1 MTTEKT
7 AEIAASL
14 HRLERAVLPH
24 ISKLSSV
31 EDVVVAARM
40 QEVEVLRAL
49 QWLQNKGLAKLTE
62 KIEEIIRLGEN
73 GKNYAKSL
81 LPEARF
87 LNSIAN
93 KPQALA
99 EIKKAANLSDEEMG
113 ASIGAL
119 MRIKAI
125 EPVAAA
131 AEKTFKITESGRQIA
146 KSGLRAQRFLSGQNF
161 PVGIN
166 NLSGEEKNIVTE
178 LKKRK
183 DVIKEDVV
191 KKRTAFLTELG
202 KEVLKK
208 AASAAETVDR
218 LTPEM
223 LITGRWKEAA
233 FRSYDLTAPVPRVFF
248 GKLQPYREFLEEV
261 REKFVSMG
269 FEEMTGPIVESEF
282 WNMDALF
289 MPQFH
294 SARDIHDVYY
304 VKEPKYA
311 TDLPRQLVKKVKAA
325 HENGF
330 GTGSKGWR
338 YEFSEEKTARLIM
351 RSQTTACSS
360 RKLASTD
367 LKIPGK
373 YFAIGRCFRYDVI
386 DTKHLADFNQVE
398 GIVVEENL
406 SLRHL
411 IGLLKLFAKEFCN
424 TDKVKVV
431 PSYFPFTEPSASLYA
446 KHPELGWMEL
456 GGAGI
461 FRPEMVKPL
470 VGSHMQIGRSPIQHR
485 QQPMRIDPRS
495 IAHSASSGIVPVIA
509 WGIGIDRVAMFKL
522 GLNDIRELFSHDL
535 NFLRNAKV
543 V

>member
-1 MTTEKT
+1 MATENT
-7 AEIAASL
+7 SDIAASL

-24 ISKLSSV
+24 LGKHSSV
-31 EDVVVAARM
+31 SDLIAASGM

-49 QWLQNKGLAKLTE
+49 NWLQNKGLVKITE
-62 KIEEIIRLGEN
+62 AIEEIIVL
-73 GKNYAKSL
+73 GKNGQHYAKAM

-87 LNSIAN
+87 LNALKA
-93 KPQALA
+93 KPLPLS
-99 EIKKAANLSDEEMG
+99 EIKKATGLSDDEIG
-113 ASIGAL
+113 ASIGVL
-119 MRIKAI
+119 MRLKAI

-131 AEKTFKITESGRQIA
+131 GEKTFRLSESGKELARTGLKTQKFISGKKFPANTKGLSDEERKIA
-146 KSGLRAQRFLSGQNF
+146 AD
-161 PVGIN
+161 
-166 NLSGEEKNIVTE
+166 
-178 LKKRK
+178 LKTRK
-183 DVIKEDVV
+183 DVLAEEVV
-191 KKRTAFLTELG
+191 KNRAAALTDLG
-202 KEVLKK
+202 REVLKK
-208 AASAAETVDR
+208 AGSAAETVDR

-223 LITGRWKEAA
+223 LATGKWKEATL
-233 FRSYDLTAPVPRVFF
+233 RSYDLAAPAPRAFF
-248 GKLQPYREFLEEV
+248 GRPQPYREFLENV
-261 REKFVSMG
+261 REKFVAMG

-282 WNMDALF
+282 WNMDSLF

-304 VKEPKYA
+304 IKEPKLA
-311 TDLPRQLVKKVKAA
+311 AGLPKELIKRVKAA

-338 YEFSEEKTARLIM
+338 YEFSEEKTSRLIM

-360 RKLASTD
+360 RKLASAD

-386 DTKHLADFNQVE
+386 DAKHLADFNQVE
-398 GIVVEENL
+398 GIVVEEKIN
-406 SLRHL
+406 LRHL
-411 IGLLKLFAKEFCN
+411 IGLLKLFAREFCN

-456 GGAGI
+456 GGAGV

-470 VGSHMQIGRSPIQHR
+470 LGRHL
-485 QQPMRIDPRS
+485 
-495 IAHSASSGIVPVIA
+495 PVIA
-509 WGIGIDRVAMFKL
+509 WGIGIDRIAMFKL

-535 NFLRNAKV
+535 AFLRSAKV

>member
-1 MTTEKT
+1 MPQNTS
-7 AEIAASL
+7 EIAASL

-24 ISKLSSV
+24 LEKHNSFAEII
-31 EDVVVAARM
+31 AAAKM

-49 QWLQNKGLAKLTE
+49 HWLQTKGLAKVTE
-62 KIEEIIRLGEN
+62 SVEEIVVLGEN
-73 GKNYAKSL
+73 GKAYAKSQ
-81 LPEARF
+81 LPETRF
-87 LNSIAN
+87 INALQS
-93 KPQALA
+93 KPLTLS
-99 EIKKAANLSDEEMG
+99 EIKKAASLNGDEVG
-113 ASIGAL
+113 ASIGVL
-119 MRIKAI
+119 MRLQAI
-125 EPVAAA
+125 EPVASSG
-131 AEKTFKITESGRQIA
+131 EKTFRLSEAGKELA
-146 KSGLRAQRFLSGQNF
+146 KSGTPAQRFLSKKF
-161 PVGIN
+161 PIRAKE
-166 NLSGEEKNIVTE
+166 LSAGEKALVEE

-183 DVIKEDVV
+183 DIIREEVAKNRAAAI
-191 KKRTAFLTELG
+191 TGLG

-208 AASAAETVDR
+208 SATAEETVDR
-218 LTPEM
+218 LTPE
-223 LITGRWKEAA
+223 LLVTGKWKEAA
-233 FRSYDLTAPVPRVFF
+233 FRSYDLTAPAPRAFF

-261 REKFVSMG
+261 REKFVAMG

-304 VKEPKYA
+304 IKEPKYA
-311 TDLPRQLVKKVKAA
+311 TDLPQQLVKKVKAA

-338 YEFSEEKTARLIM
+338 YEFSEEKTSRLIM

-360 RKLASTD
+360 RKLASKD

-386 DTKHLADFNQVE
+386 DAKHLADFNQVE
-398 GIVVEENL
+398 GIVLEEGVN
-406 SLRHL
+406 LRHM
-411 IGLLKLFAKEFCN
+411 IGLLKLLAKEFCN
-424 TDKVKVV
+424 TDQVKVV
-431 PSYFPFTEPSASLYA
+431 PSYFPFTEPSAALYA
-446 KHPELGWMEL
+446 KHPELGWTEL

-470 VGSHMQIGRSPIQHR
+470 VGKH
-485 QQPMRIDPRS
+485 
-495 IAHSASSGIVPVIA
+495 VPVMA

-535 NFLRNAKV
+535 AFLRSAKV

>member
-1 MTTEKT
+1 M
-7 AEIAASL
+7 AQNVLEIAASL

-24 ISKLSSV
+24 LAKHSSV
-31 EDVVVAARM
+31 PDMIAAAKM
-40 QEVEVLRAL
+40 QEVEVVRAL
-49 QWLQNKGLAKLTE
+49 NWLQNKGLAKVTE
-62 KIEEIIRLGEN
+62 AIEEVIALGEN
-73 GKNYAKSL
+73 GELYAKSL

-87 LNSIAN
+87 LNALKS
-93 KPQALA
+93 KPLPLS
-99 EIKKAANLSDEEMG
+99 EIKKTAGLDDDEAG
-113 ASIGAL
+113 ASIGVL
-119 MRIKAI
+119 MRLKAI
-125 EPVAAA
+125 EPVTGPG
-131 AEKTFKITESGRQIA
+131 EKAFRLSEQGKELA
-146 KSGLRAQRFLSGQNF
+146 KSGLKTQKFLSGKKF
-161 PVGIN
+161 PIKAKE
-166 NLSGEEKNIVTE
+166 LSEEEKQIVAGLRT
-178 LKKRK
+178 RK
-183 DVIKEDVV
+183 DILAEEIV
-191 KKRTAFLTELG
+191 KSRTATLTETG
-202 KEVLKK
+202 KAVLK
-208 AASAAETVDR
+208 AAATAKETVDR

-223 LITGRWKEAA
+223 LATGKWKEAQ
-233 FRSYDLTAPVPRVFF
+233 FRSYDLTAPAPRVFF

-261 REKFVSMG
+261 RGKFVSMG

-304 VKEPKYA
+304 IKEPKFA
-311 TDLPRQLVKKVKAA
+311 TDLPQQLVKKVKAA

-338 YEFSEEKTARLIM
+338 YEFSEEKTSRLIM

-360 RKLASTD
+360 RKLASKD

-386 DTKHLADFNQVE
+386 DAKHLADFNQVE
-398 GIVVEENL
+398 GIVVEEKLN
-406 SLRHL
+406 LRHL

-470 VGSHMQIGRSPIQHR
+470 TGSHI
-485 QQPMRIDPRS
+485 
-495 IAHSASSGIVPVIA
+495 PVIA

-543 V
+543 A

>member
-1 MTTEKT
+1 MTSEKI
-7 AEIAASL
+7 AEITDSL
-14 HRLERAVLPH
+14 HRYERAVLPLLEKH
-24 ISKLSSV
+24 SSV
-31 EDVVVAARM
+31 PSLVKASGL

-49 QWLQNKGLAKLTE
+49 NWLQNKGLAKLTE
-62 KIEEIIRLGEN
+62 AIEEVVELSKRAEP
-73 GKNYAKSL
+73 YAKG
-81 LPEARF
+81 LPETRF
-87 LNSIAN
+87 SSAIKDNPLSLS
-93 KPQALA
+93 Q
-99 EIKKAANLSDEEMG
+99 IKKTTQLNDNEIG
-113 ASIGAL
+113 ASIGIL
-119 MRIKAI
+119 MRAKAI
-125 EPVAAA
+125 EPATLQR
-131 AEKTFKITESGRQIA
+131 EKGFRLTEHGKKFSSSGMPSQRLFSHIRQNHPAKLNFFSDDEKKALGELKTRGLIEFEVVKNRQASLTDLGRQVA
-146 KSGLRAQRFLSGQNF
+146 KK
-161 PVGIN
+161 
-166 NLSGEEKNIVTE
+166 NLSSEKV
-178 LKKRK
+178 
-183 DVIKEDVV
+183 
-191 KKRTAFLTELG
+191 
-202 KEVLKK
+202 
-208 AASAAETVDR
+208 VDR

-223 LITGRWKEAA
+223 LVTGSWKEAKL
-233 FRSYDLTAPVPRVFF
+233 RPYDISTAAPRMFF

-261 REKFVSMG
+261 RDKFAAMG

-304 VKEPKYA
+304 IKEPKHA
-311 TDLPRQLVKKVKAA
+311 TDLPKELVRKVRAA

-360 RKLASTD
+360 RKLAAKD

-386 DTKHLADFNQVE
+386 DAKHLADFNQVE
-398 GIVVEENL
+398 GIVLEEGVNL
-406 SLRHL
+406 KHM
-411 IGLLKLFAKEFCN
+411 IGLLKLLAKEFCN

-431 PSYFPFTEPSASLYA
+431 PSYFPFTEPSAALYA
-446 KHPELGWMEL
+446 KHPQLGWMEL

-470 VGSHMQIGRSPIQHR
+470 VGRN
-485 QQPMRIDPRS
+485 
-495 IAHSASSGIVPVIA
+495 VPVIA
-509 WGIGIDRVAMFKL
+509 WGIGIDRVAMFRL

>member
-1 MTTEKT
+1 M
-7 AEIAASL
+7 AQNVQEIATSL

-24 ISKLSSV
+24 VAKHNSVADIINASK
-31 EDVVVAARM
+31 M

-49 QWLQNKGLAKLTE
+49 HWLQNRGLAKVT
-62 KIEEIIRLGEN
+62 EEIAELIAL
-73 GKNYAKSL
+73 GKNGEQYAKSL

-87 LNSIAN
+87 LNALKA
-93 KPQALA
+93 KPLPLS
-99 EIKKAANLSDEEMG
+99 EIRKVANLSDDEAG

-119 MRIKAI
+119 MRLRAI

-131 AEKTFKITESGRQIA
+131 GEKTFSLSESGKELAR
-146 KSGLRAQRFLSGQNF
+146 SGIPAQRFLSKKF
-161 PVGIN
+161 PIN
-166 NLSGEEKNIVTE
+166 AKELPAGERALVEE
-178 LKKRK
+178 LKRRK
-183 DVIKEDVV
+183 DILREEVV
-191 KKRTAFLTELG
+191 KHRAAAVTELG

-208 AASAAETVDR
+208 SATAEETVDR

-223 LITGRWKEAA
+223 LATGKWKEAA
-233 FRSYDLTAPVPRVFF
+233 FRSYDLAAPAPRAFF
-248 GKLQPYREFLEEV
+248 GKPQPYREFLEEV
-261 REKFVSMG
+261 REKFVAMG

-304 VKEPKYA
+304 IKEPKFA
-311 TDLPRQLVKKVKAA
+311 ADLPQQLVKKVKAA

-338 YEFSEEKTARLIM
+338 YEFSEEQTSRLIM

-360 RKLASTD
+360 RKLASPD

-386 DTKHLADFNQVE
+386 DAKHLADFNQVE
-398 GIVVEENL
+398 GIIVEEGL
-406 SLRHL
+406 TLRHL

-424 TDKVKVV
+424 TDNVKVV

-446 KHPELGWMEL
+446 KHPQLGWMEL
-456 GGAGI
+456 AGAGI

-470 VGSHMQIGRSPIQHR
+470 LSRHVQIGRSP
-485 QQPMRIDPRS
+485 
-495 IAHSASSGIVPVIA
+495 IAHSASSGIVPVLA
-509 WGIGIDRVAMFKL
+509 WGIGIDRIAMFKL
-522 GLNDIRELFSHDL
+522 GLNDIRELFSHDIA
-535 NFLRNAKV
+535 FLRSAKGI
-543 V
+543 